1 MTIDSVD
8 PVWPYE
14 GLYNWRVK
22 FVWWSM
28 TFNDFSDKLQGYKL
42 EFKKSNGRDLLTIE
56 ELELFLSRKKSS
68 IHNSKKSKT
77 VKSLKGMNF

>member
-1 MTIDSVD
+1 
-8 PVWPYE
+8 
-14 GLYNWRVK
+14 
-22 FVWWSM
+22 M